1 MTLDDLVAVREKAD
15 MIVCGY
21 AFIKMEDSNIQILQ
35 LRTPFHAL
43 VMSRTGEVLETTM
56 DDVELD
62 IVKGYWAKNQRCM
75 EEAYA

>member
-1 MTLDDLVAVREKAD
+1 MTLDDLEAARANAN

-21 AFIKMEDSNIQILQ
+21 AFRKTEDSNIEILQ

-43 VMSRTGEVLETTM
+43 VMSRAGEVLETTM

-62 IVKGYWAKNQRCM
+62 IVKEYWAKNQKCM